1 MNKRQNFGKQ
11 PQSRWGRILMLCI
24 FCATGTALS
33 VWVASSSLKGKRAG
47 GMSISPIQLPAH
59 ILAQPDSA
67 AIKAKANNI
76 ERLRRVVIYM
86 DSLARSPD
94 RAFYDSLMAA
104 HPGLADSLAFIKSL
118 YPELTIQN

>member
-1 MNKRQNFGKQ
+1 
-11 PQSRWGRILMLCI
+11 MLCI

-47 GMSISPIQLPAH
+47 VMSISPIQVPAH
-59 ILAQPDSA
+59 VQAHPDSA
-67 AIKAKANNI
+67 SIKAKADNI

-104 HPGLADSLAFIKSL
+104 RPGLADSLAFIKSL